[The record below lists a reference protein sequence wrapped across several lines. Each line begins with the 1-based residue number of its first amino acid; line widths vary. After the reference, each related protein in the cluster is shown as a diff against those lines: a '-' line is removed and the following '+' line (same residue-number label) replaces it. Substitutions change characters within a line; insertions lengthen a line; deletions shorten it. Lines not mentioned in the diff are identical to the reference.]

1 MNKFIVTT
9 AALLMAST
17 AYAGDLPSKATPAAP
32 VQATASAATT
42 ITAGYG
48 YEFAPNEYD
57 ASTATTY
64 SLGVDHSLGGGL
76 SVGAAVGTSQA
87 ADEGALKQ
95 TIEASVGYKIPLFAG
110 ITAKVGASIGE
121 RFTNGANY
129 PYYTLSSGADY
140 KLADNL
146 TLNAIGY
153 RYRNAIDDANDWE
166 SHQLST
172 GATFALNKTNAVF
185 VKLAR
190 SYDSDFEA
198 STDAITVGY
207 KLSF

>member
-1 MNKFIVTT
+1 
-9 AALLMAST
+9 
-17 AYAGDLPSKATPAAP
+17 
-32 VQATASAATT
+32 
-42 ITAGYG
+42 
-48 YEFAPNEYD
+48 
-57 ASTATTY
+57 
-64 SLGVDHSLGGGL
+64 
-76 SVGAAVGTSQA
+76 
-87 ADEGALKQ
+87 
-95 TIEASVGYKIPLFAG
+95 
-110 ITAKVGASIGE
+110 
-121 RFTNGANY
+121 
-129 PYYTLSSGADY
+129 
-140 KLADNL
+140 
-146 TLNAIGY
+146 LNAIGY

>member
-9 AALLMAST
+9 AAILLATS
-17 AYAGDLPSKATPAAP
+17 AYAGDLPSKAKPLPP
-32 VQATASAATT
+32 VQASADADTT

-48 YEFAPNEYD
+48 FEFAPEEYD

-64 SLGVDHSLGGGL
+64 SLGVERNLGGGL

-95 TIEASVGYKIPLFAG
+95 TIEATAGYKVPLFAG
-110 ITAKVGASIGE
+110 ITAKVGASVGE
-121 RFTNGANY
+121 RFTDGSNY
-129 PYYTLSSGADY
+129 PFYTLSAGADY

-190 SYDSDFEA
+190 TYDSDFNA
-198 STDAITVGY
+198 STDAVTVGY

>member
-1 MNKFIVTT
+1 MRHFIVTT
-9 AALLMAST
+9 AALLMATT

-32 VQATASAATT
+32 VQATASADTT

-64 SLGVDHSLGGGL
+64 SLGVDRNLGGGL